1 MKQQQ
6 FSSAALS
13 HLPALVVLVL
23 GLSAAKTG
31 FVAGASSPLKKPPG
45 EDTGPTIHAD
55 SLGNLV
61 GRVPSRGERD
71 VLQQAA
77 RAAVPPAITCPG
89 SLDLESREGS
99 IATIRVN
106 VRDDDGNPLVV
117 VWTVDG
123 ISYQVN
129 NAPGGVTSVI
139 TSEGLPTNSVPATG
153 TGSGA
158 GFEEWRAMPGINPAP
173 PPTVTSVDFTANY
186 GLGEHDVVVSVS
198 DGTMSPD

>member
-1 MKQQQ
+1 MRGLERRNLIQPNEVGKELFCSLMEAEEASSFVCILYALRLLRSSRTKGTTGMKRQQ

-31 FVAGASSPLKKPPG
+31 FVAG
-45 EDTGPTIHAD
+45 
-55 SLGNLV
+55 
-61 GRVPSRGERD
+61 
-71 VLQQAA
+71 A

-129 NAPGGVTSVI
+129 NAPGGVSSVI
-139 TSEGLPTNSVPATG
+139 TSEGFPTNSVPATG
-153 TGSGA
+153 AGSEA
-158 GFEEWRAMPGINPAP
+158 
-173 PPTVTSVDFTANY
+173 
-186 GLGEHDVVVSVS
+186 
-198 DGTMSPD
+198 